1 MCTHARAHTH
11 THTHTHTKTD
21 RHRYAHTHTR
31 TRTHARTQIREL
43 MAKAFKGVL
52 TSEESQLICDAFESD
67 AKVVYH
73 CGLTPK
79 KLPDLVCVC
88 VRACVRA
95 FVRAW
100 MKS

>member
-1 MCTHARAHTH
+1 
-11 THTHTHTKTD
+11 
-21 RHRYAHTHTR
+21 
-31 TRTHARTQIREL
+31 

-52 TSEESQLICDAFESD
+52 TSEESQLICDAFELD

-88 VRACVRA
+88 VRACMDEIMYRC
-95 FVRAW
+95 AW
-100 MKS
+100 MNMLYVCIYHVYVCE

>member
-1 MCTHARAHTH
+1 
-11 THTHTHTKTD
+11 
-21 RHRYAHTHTR
+21 
-31 TRTHARTQIREL
+31 

-88 VRACVRA
+88 VRACMDENMYRC
-95 FVRAW
+95 AW
-100 MKS
+100 MNMIYVCIQCLCV